1 MEMNKVE
8 DNNEKYR
15 EIYRDF
21 ELSMVKDIE
30 DSLQELRLKPSN
42 VETKDAYE
50 QRMYSMVLR
59 QLNPIQKGVQTTH
72 GVVEYANKYSSDEEY
87 RQWAETDKTLIMLD
101 GGTYQEM
108 VRIYDTLK
116 ELGMKFAD
124 FQEPDLNYLTTSI
137 TFLTDE
143 RVWNREQ
150 YPSWETLPQCP
161 CVIDGNMQAPDP
173 NDYMTYNEWV
183 EMMGGAANVELRK
196 LIFSKKLS
204 M

>member
-1 MEMNKVE
+1 MDTVE

-30 DSLQELRLKPSN
+30 DSLQELRLKPFN

-50 QRMYSMVLR
+50 QRMYSLVLR

-72 GVVEYANKYSSDEEY
+72 GVVEYANKYASDEEY
-87 RQWAETDKTLIMLD
+87 KQWAETDKTLIVLD

-116 ELGMKFAD
+116 ELGIKFAD

-137 TFLTDE
+137 TFLADE

-150 YPSWETLPQCP
+150 YPSWESLPQCP
-161 CVIDGNMQAPDP
+161 CSIDGNMQAPDP

-183 EMMGGAANVELRK
+183 EMMGGAANVELRE

-204 M
+204 L

>member
-1 MEMNKVE
+1 MEMNTVE
-8 DNNEKYR
+8 VNNEKYR

-30 DSLQELRLKPSN
+30 DSLQELRLRPTN

-50 QRMYSMVLR
+50 QRMYSMVLC
-59 QLNPIQKGVQTTH
+59 QLNAIQKGVQTTH
-72 GVVEYANKYSSDEEY
+72 GVVEYANKYASDEEY

-108 VRIYDTLK
+108 VRIYDMLK
-116 ELGMKFAD
+116 ELGVKFGK

-137 TFLTDE
+137 TFLADE

-161 CVIDGNMQAPDP
+161 GTILGGMLPPDP
-173 NDYMTYNEWV
+173 KDYMSYNEWV
-183 EMMGGAANVELRK
+183 DMMGGAANVELRK
-196 LIFSKKLS
+196 LIFSKKLLL
-204 M
+204 

>member
-1 MEMNKVE
+1 MEMDTVE
-8 DNNEKYR
+8 NNNEKYR
-15 EIYRDF
+15 EIYHDF

-30 DSLQELRLKPSN
+30 DSLQELRLRPTN
-42 VETKDAYE
+42 VETKVAYE

-87 RQWAETDKTLIMLD
+87 KQWVETDKTLIMLD

-137 TFLTDE
+137 TFLADE

-150 YPSWETLPQCP
+150 YPSWESLPQCP
-161 CVIDGNMQAPDP
+161 CTILGGMPTPDP
-173 NDYMTYNEWV
+173 KDYMSYDEWV
-183 EMMGGAANVELRK
+183 DMMGGAANVELRE

-204 M
+204 L

>member
-1 MEMNKVE
+1 MEMDTVE
-8 DNNEKYR
+8 NVDERFR
-15 EIYRDF
+15 EIYRGF
-21 ELSMVKDIE
+21 ESLMVKDIE
-30 DSLQELRLKPSN
+30 DSLQELRLRPSN
-42 VETKDAYE
+42 VETKVAYE

-87 RQWAETDKTLIMLD
+87 RQWAETDKTLIVLD

-116 ELGMKFAD
+116 ELGIKIGE

-137 TFLTDE
+137 TFLADE

-150 YPSWETLPQCP
+150 YPSWESLSQCP
-161 CVIDGNMQAPDP
+161 CSIDGNMQALDP
-173 NDYMTYNEWV
+173 NDYMSYNEWV
-183 EMMGGAANVELRK
+183 EMMGGAANVELRE

-204 M
+204 L

>member
-1 MEMNKVE
+1 MKVE

-15 EIYRDF
+15 EIYHDF

-30 DSLQELRLKPSN
+30 DSLQELRLRPSN
-42 VETKDAYE
+42 IETKDAYE

-72 GVVEYANKYSSDEEY
+72 GVVEYANKYASDEEY
-87 RQWAETDKTLIMLD
+87 KQWAETDRTLIVLD
-101 GGTYQEM
+101 GCTCQEM

-116 ELGMKFAD
+116 ELGIKFAD

-137 TFLTDE
+137 TFLADE

-150 YPSWETLPQCP
+150 YPSWESLPQCP
-161 CVIDGNMQAPDP
+161 CSIDGNMQAPDP

-183 EMMGGAANVELRK
+183 EMMGGAANVELRE
-196 LIFSKKLS
+196 LIFSKRLS

>member
-1 MEMNKVE
+1 MEMNKAE

-15 EIYRDF
+15 EIYRGF

-42 VETKDAYE
+42 VETKVAYE
-50 QRMYSMVLR
+50 QRMYSLVLR

-72 GVVEYANKYSSDEEY
+72 GVVEYANKYSSNEDY

-116 ELGMKFAD
+116 ELGMKIGE

-137 TFLTDE
+137 TFLADE

-161 CVIDGNMQAPDP
+161 CTILGGMPTPDP
-173 NDYMTYNEWV
+173 KDYMSYNEWV
-183 EMMGGAANVELRK
+183 EMMGGAANVELRE
-196 LIFSKKLS
+196 LIFSKRLS

>member
-1 MEMNKVE
+1 MEIKTVE

-15 EIYRDF
+15 EIYRGF

-50 QRMYSMVLR
+50 QRMYSLVLR

-72 GVVEYANKYSSDEEY
+72 GVVEYANKYAFDEEY
-87 RQWAETDKTLIMLD
+87 RQWSKTDKTLIVLD

-137 TFLTDE
+137 TFLADE

-150 YPSWETLPQCP
+150 YPSWESLPQCP
-161 CVIDGNMQAPDP
+161 CIIDGNMQAPDP

-183 EMMGGAANVELRK
+183 DMMGGAANVELRK
-196 LIFSKKLS
+196 LIFSKRLS

>member
-1 MEMNKVE
+1 METVE
-8 DNNEKYR
+8 GNNEKYR

-30 DSLQELRLKPSN
+30 DSLQELRLRPTN
-42 VETKDAYE
+42 VETKVAYE

-72 GVVEYANKYSSDEEY
+72 GVVEYANKYASDEDY
-87 RQWAETDKTLIMLD
+87 KQWTETDKTLIMLD

-137 TFLTDE
+137 TFLADE

-161 CVIDGNMQAPDP
+161 CTIDGNMQAPDP
-173 NDYMTYNEWV
+173 NDYMSYNEWV

>member
-8 DNNEKYR
+8 NNNEKYR
-15 EIYRDF
+15 EIYRGF

-30 DSLQELRLKPSN
+30 DSLQELRLRPSN

-50 QRMYSMVLR
+50 QRMYSMVLH

-72 GVVEYANKYSSDEEY
+72 GVVEYANKYVSDEEY
-87 RQWAETDKTLIMLD
+87 KQWAETDKTLIMLD

-108 VRIYDTLK
+108 VRIYDSLK

-137 TFLTDE
+137 TFLADE

-150 YPSWETLPQCP
+150 YPSWETLSQCP
-161 CVIDGNMQAPDP
+161 GTILGGMPTPDP
-173 NDYMTYNEWV
+173 KDYMSYNEWV
-183 EMMGGAANVELRK
+183 EMMGGAANVELRN

>member
-15 EIYRDF
+15 EIYRGF
-21 ELSMVKDIE
+21 ESLMVKNIE
-30 DSLQELRLKPSN
+30 DSLQELRLRPTN
-42 VETKDAYE
+42 VETKVAYE
-50 QRMYSMVLR
+50 QRMYSMVLC

-116 ELGMKFAD
+116 ELGMKIGE

-137 TFLTDE
+137 TFLADE

-161 CVIDGNMQAPDP
+161 CTIDGNMQVPDP

-183 EMMGGAANVELRK
+183 EMMGGAANVELRN

>member
-1 MEMNKVE
+1 METVE
-8 DNNEKYR
+8 NVDEKYR
-15 EIYRDF
+15 ETYR
-21 ELSMVKDIE
+21 EYESLMVKDIE
-30 DSLQELRLKPSN
+30 DSLQELRLRPTN
-42 VETKDAYE
+42 VETKVAYE

-72 GVVEYANKYSSDEEY
+72 GVVEYANKYASDEEY
-87 RQWAETDKTLIMLD
+87 RQWAKTDKTLIVLD

-108 VRIYDTLK
+108 VRIYDSLK

-137 TFLTDE
+137 TFLVDE

-150 YPSWETLPQCP
+150 YPSWESLPQCP

-183 EMMGGAANVELRK
+183 EMMGGAANVELRE

>member
-1 MEMNKVE
+1 MEMNKAE

-15 EIYRDF
+15 EIYRGF

-42 VETKDAYE
+42 VETKVAYE
-50 QRMYSMVLR
+50 QRMYSLVLR

-72 GVVEYANKYSSDEEY
+72 GVVEYANKYSSNEDY

-108 VRIYDTLK
+108 VRIYDSLK
-116 ELGMKFAD
+116 ELGIKFAD

-137 TFLTDE
+137 TFLADE

-161 CVIDGNMQAPDP
+161 CTILGGMPTPDP
-173 NDYMTYNEWV
+173 KDYMSYNEWV
-183 EMMGGAANVELRK
+183 EMMGGAANVELRE
-196 LIFSKKLS
+196 LIFSKRLS